1 MRSLYIKEKIKFT
14 GEQLVPFWTFERFD
28 LLGDSIV
35 VFIGPCEL
43 QERYV
48 IGIDH
53 WKKKTEIKSESMLH
67 FLVEHF
73 DLDLEKAILRQK
85 ILVNILKDKL
95 NHRLGGD
102 VFQRWG
108 DDIYD
113 EDYKLTISTAARTD
127 VSTKIHLGIN
137 ITAKNAPVKAKGL
150 SDYGIDPDDIAQ
162 VVMNQYRLDMRRIQ
176 ERLVKTR
183 KIT

>member
-1 MRSLYIKEKIKFT
+1 MRSLFIKEQIKFT
-14 GEQLVPFWTFERFD
+14 GEQLLSFWAYKNYD
-28 LLGDSIV
+28 LLGDNIV
-35 VFIGPCEL
+35 AFIGPCEL
-43 QERYV
+43 EEKYI

-53 WKKKTEIKSESMLH
+53 WKKKTKIKSELMLH

-73 DLDLEKAILRQK
+73 DLDLEKALLKQK
-85 ILVNILKDKL
+85 LLVCILKDKL
-95 NHRLGGD
+95 NHRLKGD
-102 VFQRWG
+102 IFQRWG

-113 EDYKLTISTAARTD
+113 EDYKLTISTATRTD

-137 ITAKNAPVKAKGL
+137 IKAKDAPVKAKGL

-183 KIT
+183 KVT